1 MEGVHPSAEE
11 EKIIDILKW
20 RMEGG
25 NVFNLALHLAAAY
38 FIKSLQFLSFNQNIH
53 ICDGVFATFKRKHV

>member
-11 EKIIDILKW
+11 EKITDILK
-20 RMEGG
+20 RKVEGG
-25 NVFNLALHLAAAY
+25 YVFNLAVHLAAAY

-53 ICDGVFATFKRKHV
+53 ICKEALATFKRKHV